1 VVSSL
6 KPLEGFSGFGL
17 KTIGERFAGLGL
29 KTRCGRF
36 GGLSLKTIVRGFN
49 RFGPQNHG
57 VTDRRTHGGIANL
70 ASRRSDVEKVPGP
83 LDR

>member
-1 VVSSL
+1 
-6 KPLEGFSGFGL
+6 
-17 KTIGERFAGLGL
+17 
-29 KTRCGRF
+29 
-36 GGLSLKTIVRGFN
+36 LSLKTIVRGFN

-57 VTDRRTHGGIANL
+57 VADRRTHGGIANV